1 MKKFILL
8 FTLIYFSFCTTE
20 QCAEEKDQ
28 EKCNSIKV
36 DEEGL
41 FCFKADYEDNDYEDI
56 EDYEEED
63 ACLPFP
69 INPDYQKL
77 HFKFV
82 NGIIKEYY
90 SSMGSLLGDSEFYD
104 AFESSLFKSDKE
116 TYTTSETIKISSGKL
131 SNVDKTI
138 IKSEQTCSY
147 YLYGR
152 YYKSVVLLLEEGNKD
167 VNSKYED
174 ITDKNICY
182 NARKFNDFKNLIDCG
197 HAEIKLK
204 LDGDDYTIQSCY
216 PIPTANLPALYAKE
230 YTNYQKEYIVEGML
244 KSILYAMAGKDI
256 DEIEDDSGRRRRRLE
271 SGFSY
276 DISVENKY
284 GRKITFSSKNENS
297 YTIDAEGVPGPV
309 EELETESGNKSG
321 FIGINFILL
330 ILLSLF

>member
-1 MKKFILL
+1 M
-8 FTLIYFSFCTTE
+8 
-20 QCAEEKDQ
+20 
-28 EKCNSIKV
+28 
-36 DEEGL
+36 
-41 FCFKADYEDNDYEDI
+41 
-56 EDYEEED
+56 
-63 ACLPFP
+63 
-69 INPDYQKL
+69 
-77 HFKFV
+77 

-90 SSMGSLLGDSEFYD
+90 SSMASLLWDSEFYD

-131 SNVDKTI
+131 SSVDKTI

-216 PIPTANLPALYAKE
+216 PIPTANLPDLYAKE

-244 KSILYAMAGKDI
+244 KFILYAMGKNFN
-256 DEIEDDSGRRRRRLE
+256 EIEDDSGRRRRLE

-276 DISVENKY
+276 GITVENKY

-309 EELETESGNKSG
+309 EELETENGNKSG

-330 ILLSLF
+330 ILLFLF